1 VRFSFSDDLWPCE
14 VDENQLGQ
22 VIDNIIINAR
32 QAMPTGGSI
41 VVTAENI
48 PEGQLVP
55 APLVPGNYVRISI
68 RDFGIGISKDHLP
81 HIFDPFFTTKQEG
94 SGLGLATAYSIIR
107 KHEGVIEVESELGIG
122 TTFHIYLPAVPSAAT
137 EPLSTGIR
145 KHRGQGVVLVMDDEE
160 FIRDVAMELLKTMG
174 YTVEFAKHG
183 EEAIEKYKKAFS
195 SPAPYVLVILDLT
208 IPGGMGGMDAVKELR
223 KINPSLLAIAASGY
237 SQDPVM
243 TDPQAFGFKDKIR
256 KPFTKEELGEVLERV
271 TGISK

>member
-1 VRFSFSDDLWPCE
+1 
-14 VDENQLGQ
+14 

-68 RDFGIGISKDHLP
+68 RDFGIGIAKEHLP

-94 SGLGLATAYSIIR
+94 SGLGLATVYSIIR
-107 KHEGVIEVESELGIG
+107 KHEGMVEVESELGIG
-122 TTFHIYLPAVPSAAT
+122 TTFHIYLPAVPSART
-137 EPLSTGIR
+137 EQLFTGIK

-160 FIRDVAMELLKTMG
+160 FVRDVAMELLRTMG
-174 YTVEFAKHG
+174 YAVEPAKNG
-183 EEAIEKYKKAFS
+183 EEAVEKYKRAFS
-195 SPAPYVLVILDLT
+195 SPTQYAFVILDLT
-208 IPGGMGGMDAVKELR
+208 IPGGMGGRETVQELL
-223 KINPSLLAIAASGY
+223 KINPSVSAIASSGY

-243 TDPQAFGFKDKIR
+243 TDPKAFGFKDKIR

-271 TGISK
+271 TGNKK